1 MDFIQNFIAFVVDRK
16 DQLLSLLLAHLQL
29 TAIAVLVSILVG
41 VPLGILIS
49 RYRKLNK
56 PIMGFAN
63 VMQAIPS
70 MAIMG
75 FLIPFLG
82 IGRTPAI
89 FMVTLYSL
97 LPIIKNTSTGL
108 NNINKETLE
117 AAKGIGMTDLQI
129 LFKVQFPLALPVI
142 MAGVRISAVTAVGLM
157 TLASMIGAG
166 GLGYMI
172 YSGVQM
178 VNTNMILAG
187 AIPACILALLMDALF
202 GKIEKAV
209 TPLSMR
215 SDIVLPTSKTELSK
229 MKRKRKSVLSFV
241 AVLLVFIMAF
251 AILGGEKSKENT
263 VTVVSKNYTEQ
274 LLMGNMV
281 ADLIE
286 DKTDLTVVRKLNMGG
301 TQVCLNAL
309 TSGEADIQVEYT
321 GSMFA
326 SVLAQSLSTDP
337 EYIYKTVKDGYK
349 EKFNLNVLGDWGFN
363 NTYALAVT
371 QETAEKY
378 NLKTMSDLVRH
389 AGELTFACP
398 FEFSNREDGLLG
410 IQKTY
415 GMNFGSVINV
425 ESGLRYSAIKN
436 GECDVVVAYTTDA
449 QVHENKL
456 VILEDDKNFFLPY
469 HAVPIIR
476 QDTCDK
482 YPDLITILNSLT
494 GELSDETMSELNFK
508 VEIEGKDPAVVARE
522 FLLEKGY
529 ISK

>member
-1 MDFIQNFIAFVVDRK
+1 MEFIQSFFEFVVDRK
-16 DQLLSLLLAHLQL
+16 DQLLTLLFDHLQL
-29 TAIAVLVSILVG
+29 TAVAVLVSILIG

-82 IGRTPAI
+82 IGRTPAV

-108 NNINKETLE
+108 NNINKDVLE
-117 AAKGIGMTDLQI
+117 SAKGIGMTDLQI

-215 SDIVLPTSKTELSK
+215 ADIVLPTSKTELSK
-229 MKRKRKSVLSFV
+229 LKKKRKSVLAFV
-241 AVLLVFIMAF
+241 ALLLAAVMAF
-251 AILGGEKSKENT
+251 AILGSTKTGENAI
-263 VTVVSKNYTEQ
+263 TVVSKNYTEQ

-321 GSMFA
+321 GSMYA

-337 EYIYKTVKDGYK
+337 KYIYSTVKDGYK
-349 EKFNLNVLGDWGFN
+349 EKFNLNVLDDWGFN

-371 QETAEKY
+371 QATADKY
-378 NLKTMSDLVRH
+378 HLKSMSDLVGV
-389 AGELTFACP
+389 AKNLTFACP

-410 IQKTY
+410 IQKVY
-415 GMNFGSVINV
+415 GLNFGSVINV
-425 ESGLRYSAIKN
+425 ESGLRYSAITSN
-436 GECDVVVAYTTDA
+436 ECDVVVAYTTDA
-449 QVHENKL
+449 QVHENNL

-476 QDTCDK
+476 QDTLEK
-482 YPDLITILNSLT
+482 HPELAEILTTLS
-494 GELSDETMSELNFK
+494 GELTDDIMSKLNYE
-508 VEIEGKDPAVVARE
+508 VEIAGKDPAVVARS